1 MNPVLPS
8 ALAILAYVAATLG
21 LWWRM
26 RRVAGGQGINKIPI
40 IGVAIFAGIAHA
52 VAIYLAIHAPHG
64 INLGFFNAL
73 SLEGWLIA
81 LLVTLAATRQPVEN
95 LGVALYPLAILSL
108 LSMVAFQSDE
118 ILPIAP
124 GSPLQIHI
132 LLSIGAYGVL
142 TIAAVQ
148 AGALAI
154 QDRSLRNHQPGG
166 LIRALPPLRVME
178 TLLFHLIG
186 VGFALLTMALLTG
199 ILFLEDMFAQHLV
212 HKTVLSLIA
221 WAVFAVLLWG
231 RVRHGWRGRKA
242 IRWTLGG
249 FILLLL
255 AYFGSKAV
263 LELILKT
270 PMT

>member
-1 MNPVLPS
+1 MTLVIAS
-8 ALAILAYVAATLG
+8 SFAVFAYVAATVG
-21 LWWRM
+21 LWLRM
-26 RRVAGGQGINKIPI
+26 RRVAGGQSMNKMPI
-40 IGVAIFAGIAHA
+40 VAVGLIAGIAHA
-52 VAIYLAIHAPHG
+52 LAIYHAIHSAGG

-81 LLVTLAATRQPVEN
+81 LLMTLAATRQPVEN
-95 LGVALYPLAILSL
+95 LGVALYPLALLSL
-108 LSMVAFQSDE
+108 LAMVGFQADE
-118 ILPIAP
+118 ILPIEP

-178 TLLFHLIG
+178 DLLFHLIG

-199 ILFLEDMFAQHLV
+199 IIFLEDIFAQHLV
-212 HKTVLSLIA
+212 HKTVLSMIA
-221 WAVFAVLLWG
+221 WALFAVLLWG
-231 RVRHGWRGRKA
+231 RIRHGWRGRKA

-249 FILLLL
+249 FVILLL

-263 LELILKT
+263 LELILKV

>member
-1 MNPVLPS
+1 MILHLATAVA
-8 ALAILAYVAATLG
+8 ALAYLAATLM
-21 LWWRM
+21 LWMRM
-26 RRVAGGQGINKIPI
+26 RRLAGGETMRKNPAVGAALLA
-40 IGVAIFAGIAHA
+40 GVAHA
-52 VAIYLAIHAPHG
+52 VAIYHAIHSAHG

-81 LLVTLAATRQPVEN
+81 LLVSLAATRQPVEN
-95 LGVALYPLAILSL
+95 LGVALYPLALLSL
-108 LSMVAFQSDE
+108 LSMVFFSSNE
-118 ILPIAP
+118 ILPIRP

-199 ILFLEDMFAQHLV
+199 ILFLKDMFAQHLV

-221 WAVFAVLLWG
+221 WLVFASLLWG
-231 RVRHGWRGRKA
+231 RIRHGWRGRKA

-263 LELILKT
+263 LELVLKV